1 MTHPQ
6 YTLVAKRAKHRCE
19 YCHAPEIIF
28 NLAFEVDHIVPL
40 SKKGDEKPENL
51 AL

>member
-28 NLAFEVDHIVPL
+28 NLAFEVDHIVPREHL
-40 SKKGDEKPENL
+40 TFAMSINT
-51 AL
+51 